1 MTAQEKLVKELQDC
15 GLLAKVPERLLLG
28 PDLPF
33 EDPEVRQAYL
43 DFLILARERGEKNLE
58 V

>member
-1 MTAQEKLVKELQDC
+1 VKELQDC

-43 DFLILARERGEKNLE
+43 DFLILARERGEKNLDL
-58 V
+58 